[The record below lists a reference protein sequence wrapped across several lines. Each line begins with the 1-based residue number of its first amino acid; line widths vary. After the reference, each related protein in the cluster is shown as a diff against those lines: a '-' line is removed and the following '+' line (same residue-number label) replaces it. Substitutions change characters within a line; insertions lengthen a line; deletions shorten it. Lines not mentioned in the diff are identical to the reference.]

1 MRRLHRQ
8 ARHRDV
14 RWAVDD
20 PLIVTTTIY
29 SRWELSPV
37 VVS

>member
-1 MRRLHRQ
+1 MTCVAITYRTSQ
-8 ARHRDV
+8 SDA
-14 RWAVDD
+14 
-20 PLIVTTTIY
+20 LIVTTTIY